1 MFAPLLKKLFG
12 SKNEREVKRMLKTV
26 QIVNAFEEQMVAL
39 SDEQL
44 RAKTE
49 EFKARIAKG
58 ETLDQLLPE
67 AFAVAREAGKRVMGM
82 RHFDVQLIGGMT
94 LHEGQIAEM
103 RTGEGKT
110 LVGTLAVYLNALSGK
125 GVHVVTVNDYLARR
139 DANWMRPLYEFLG
152 LTSASSRHS
161 SRRKRSAPPTLP
173 TSPTAPTTNTASI
186 TCATTW
192 RSAWTT
198 SSSANSTSP

>member
-26 QIVNAFEEQMVAL
+26 QVVNSFEEQMVAL

-49 EFKARIAKG
+49 EFKARFAKG
-58 ETLDQLLPE
+58 ETLDKLLPE
-67 AFAVAREAGKRVMGM
+67 AFAVCREAGKRIMGM

-94 LHEGQIAEM
+94 LHEGMIAEM

-110 LVGTLAVYLNALSGK
+110 LVATLAVYLNALSGK

-152 LTSASSRHS
+152 LTVGVVTPFQPPEEKNEQYFSHLPLLRLVQFLFRRRRGLSNLHS
-161 SRRKRSAPPTLP
+161 NRGS
-173 TSPTAPTTNTASI
+173 
-186 TCATTW
+186 
-192 RSAWTT
+192 
-198 SSSANSTSP
+198 

>member
-26 QIVNAFEEQMVAL
+26 QLVNAFEEQMVAL

-44 RAKTE
+44 RAKTQ

-94 LHEGQIAEM
+94 LHEGMIAEM

-110 LVGTLAVYLNALSGK
+110 LVATLGVYLNALSGK

-139 DANWMRPLYEFLG
+139 DANWMRPLYEFLD
-152 LTSASSRHS
+152 
-161 SRRKRSAPPTLP
+161 RKSVV
-173 TSPTAPTTNTASI
+173 
-186 TCATTW
+186 
-192 RSAWTT
+192 
-198 SSSANSTSP
+198 

>member
-12 SKNEREVKRMLKTV
+12 SKNERDVKRMAKAV
-26 QIVNAFEEQMVAL
+26 QAINALEPQMVAL

-44 RAKTE
+44 KAKTA
-49 EFKARIAKG
+49 EFQQRYAKG

-67 AFAVAREAGKRVMGM
+67 AFAVVREAGKRVMGM

-94 LHEGQIAEM
+94 LHDGKIAEM

-110 LVGTLAVYLNALSGK
+110 LVGTLPVYLNALSGK

-152 LTSASSRHS
+152 LSVGVVTPS
-161 SRRKRSAPPTLP
+161 SRRKTSAPPTP
-173 TSPTAPTTNTASI
+173 PISPTAPTTNSASI

-192 RSAWTT
+192 PSAWTT
-198 SSSANSTSP
+198 SSSAS